1 MSEQENRSQQQIRR
15 EAAERFALMVAIVVR
30 QAEANGVR
38 KQRRA
43 GRRVRASVAKPA

>member
-43 GRRVRASVAKPA
+43 GRRARASVAKPG